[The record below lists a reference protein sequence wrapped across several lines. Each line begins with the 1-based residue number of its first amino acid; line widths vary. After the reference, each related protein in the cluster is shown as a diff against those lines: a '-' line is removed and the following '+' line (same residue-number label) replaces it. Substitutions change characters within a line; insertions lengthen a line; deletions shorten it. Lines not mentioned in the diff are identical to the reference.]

1 MDIQEISDRMEINEI
16 LVAYATAIDSKQ
28 YEQLRSVFSEDAAI
42 DFTAVGGPSGNL
54 DTIMSYLEEAL
65 KVFPH
70 TQHML
75 GNSAVQVDG
84 DKATSKTMC
93 HNPMMLRNDEGN
105 DETFFIG
112 LWYIDDLVKTSLG
125 WRIQTRE
132 IELCYVYDQPNQLN
146 ITNQ

>member
-1 MDIQEISDRMEINEI
+1 
-16 LVAYATAIDSKQ
+16 
-28 YEQLRSVFSEDAAI
+28 
-42 DFTAVGGPSGNL
+42 
-54 DTIMSYLEEAL
+54 
-65 KVFPH
+65 
-70 TQHML
+70 
-75 GNSAVQVDG
+75 
-84 DKATSKTMC
+84 MC

-112 LWYIDDLVKTSLG
+112 LWYIDDLVKTPLG

>member
-1 MDIQEISDRMEINEI
+1 MDIQEISDRMEINEVLI
-16 LVAYATAIDSKQ
+16 AYATAIDSKQ

-42 DFTAVGGPSGNL
+42 DFTDVGGPKGNL
-54 DTIMSYLEEAL
+54 ETILVYLEEAL
-65 KVFPH
+65 KVFPN

-75 GNSAVQVDG
+75 GNSAVEVDG

-112 LWYIDDLVKTSLG
+112 LWYIDDLVKTPLG

-132 IELCYVYDQPNQLN
+132 IELCYVYDQPEQLN
-146 ITNQ
+146 ITSQ

>member
-1 MDIQEISDRMEINEI
+1 MDIQEISDRMEINEVLI
-16 LVAYATAIDSKQ
+16 AYATAIDSKQ
-28 YEQLRSVFSEDAAI
+28 YEQLSSVFSEDAAI

-54 DTIMSYLEEAL
+54 DTIVSYLEEAL
-65 KVFPH
+65 IVFPH